1 MRSFLRFIRACLL
14 TASIGCLGLTAPAQA
29 ISLSLADLLVPGAS
43 IDHGDLRFSEFAYS
57 NVGDMAKPQDIVV
70 STIMDL
76 DGNAGISVSG
86 DLSDSSDSPGPSA
99 ASVSY
104 SVSILDAV
112 PLTHKLT
119 AVNIEANFFLNDLG
133 YANLN
138 ATVLNESL
146 DLIQLFSHN
155 LGVPASPVDSGMKS
169 LSTPSRKIS
178 VVMDNID
185 AFASLSLGSTGPG
198 ISGITHIEQTFTV
211 TVVPEPGTALLLGLG
226 LFGLAFAGQR
236 G

>member
-1 MRSFLRFIRACLL
+1 MRSFLPFIRACLL

-29 ISLSLADLLVPGAS
+29 ISLADLLVPGAS

-57 NVGDMAKPQDIVV
+57 NVGDMAKPLDIVV
-70 STIMDL
+70 STIFDL
-76 DGNAGISVSG
+76 DGNAGISISG
-86 DLSDSSDSPGPSA
+86 DLSDSSESPGPSA
-99 ASVSY
+99 ASISY
-104 SVSILDAV
+104 SVSILDSV
-112 PLTHKLT
+112 PSTYSLT
-119 AVNIEANFFLNDLG
+119 AVNIEASFFLSDLG

-155 LGVPASPVDSGMKS
+155 LGVPAPPIDSGVKS
-169 LSTPSRKIS
+169 LSTPGRKIS

-198 ISGITHIEQTFTV
+198 ISGITSIEQTF

-236 G
+236 D